1 MPHVG
6 LPEKS
11 TRDLEAGGNGGG
23 GGGRHQSRDRKN
35 HQSVSR
41 EAVTG
46 RAAQTLPPSLAP
58 LGGQLCPTHWKPVSP
73 GSLSRMLRFLHQAGR
88 AFWGHLPP
96 PPSPFLPVGQLPQ
109 FAQMVGGM

>member
-1 MPHVG
+1 M
-6 LPEKS
+6 
-11 TRDLEAGGNGGG
+11 G

-41 EAVTG
+41 EAGTG

-73 GSLSRMLRFLHQAGR
+73 GSLSRTLRFLRQAGR
-88 AFWGHLPP
+88 AFWGHLAIP
-96 PPSPFLPVGQLPQ
+96 
-109 FAQMVGGM
+109 